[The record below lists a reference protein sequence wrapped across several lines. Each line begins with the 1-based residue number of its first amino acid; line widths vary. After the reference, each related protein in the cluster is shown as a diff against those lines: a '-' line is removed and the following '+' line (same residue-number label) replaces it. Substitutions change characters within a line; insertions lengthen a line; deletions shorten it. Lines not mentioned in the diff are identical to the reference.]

1 MSLITIHSPEEAEQ
15 CKQLD
20 RFTERI
26 RERAHSLFERRSGAE
41 GHALDDW
48 LQAEQELLFTPA
60 MSREDRDDELVLQ
73 ADMAQFR
80 PKEIH
85 IDITAEAIIV
95 TAEHALKA
103 NGKEVVKQCVAR
115 FDLETASS
123 RTMFRRS
130 YGPEFSAFMWANRRV
145 FTASHESAYA
155 ITAASY

>member
-26 RERAHSLFERRSGAE
+26 RERAHSLFEGRSGAE

-115 FDLETASS
+115 FDLGNSIQPHDVQAKLRAGVLSIHVGKPKGVH
-123 RTMFRRS
+123 R
-130 YGPEFSAFMWANRRV
+130 
-145 FTASHESAYA
+145 
-155 ITAASY
+155 